1 MNNMLF
7 ITQSKN
13 KTFLPN
19 NINKKYLTL
28 SNLNIKK
35 YTPNRKGTF
44 LFFRKSFTKNIKK
57 EKIDDN
63 KKANFCLKTKK
74 NKIEIK
80 AKDNELINKKKRN
93 SKDLLQRL
101 YYKHHVKKLGLD
113 EVKRNKKLTEFIAL
127 NLAKKKSRLKNFE
140 GILNPVK
147 KNFSFN
153 F

>member
-1 MNNMLF
+1 M
-7 ITQSKN
+7 
-13 KTFLPN
+13 
-19 NINKKYLTL
+19 
-28 SNLNIKK
+28 
-35 YTPNRKGTF
+35 
-44 LFFRKSFTKNIKK
+44 
-57 EKIDDN
+57 
-63 KKANFCLKTKK
+63 KAKK

-80 AKDNELINKKKRN
+80 AKDTELINKKKRN

-101 YYKHHVKKLGLD
+101 YCKHHAKKLGLD

-147 KNFSFN
+147 KNFSFK

>member
-1 MNNMLF
+1 M
-7 ITQSKN
+7 
-13 KTFLPN
+13 
-19 NINKKYLTL
+19 
-28 SNLNIKK
+28 
-35 YTPNRKGTF
+35 
-44 LFFRKSFTKNIKK
+44 
-57 EKIDDN
+57 
-63 KKANFCLKTKK
+63 KTKK

-127 NLAKKKSRLKNFE
+127 NLAKKKSRMKNFE

>member
-1 MNNMLF
+1 M
-7 ITQSKN
+7 
-13 KTFLPN
+13 
-19 NINKKYLTL
+19 
-28 SNLNIKK
+28 
-35 YTPNRKGTF
+35 
-44 LFFRKSFTKNIKK
+44 
-57 EKIDDN
+57 
-63 KKANFCLKTKK
+63 KAKK

-80 AKDNELINKKKRN
+80 TKDNELINKKKRN

-101 YYKHHVKKLGLD
+101 YCKYHTKKLGLD